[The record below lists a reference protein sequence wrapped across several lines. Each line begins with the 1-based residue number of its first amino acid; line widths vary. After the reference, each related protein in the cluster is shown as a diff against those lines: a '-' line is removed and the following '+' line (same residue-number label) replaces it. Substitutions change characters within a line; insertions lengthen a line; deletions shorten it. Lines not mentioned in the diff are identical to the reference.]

1 MIGLLDREN
10 DLDDHADA
18 GSLGEGHGN
27 YLSDVVN
34 AVSILRDP
42 RTAPALLG
50 AVKHYSPIG
59 VIAGFGDPG
68 LKATL
73 EKLKTVPADDDE
85 LRMDLTRV
93 LGTMAYPANMRKLS
107 SDSVLQLKGR
117 LADLAVNDSSDLVRE
132 TAVES
137 LGHFIADP
145 EIKTLLTHIAEE
157 DRGVDRLD
165 NRTERYPVR
174 EAAKKILEAN
184 SPPKE

>member
-42 RTAPALLG
+42 RTARALLG

-85 LRMDLTRV
+85 RRMDLTRV
-93 LGTMAYPANMRKLS
+93 LGTMAYPVNLRKLS
-107 SDSVLQLKGR
+107 PDSVAQLKSK
-117 LADLAVNDSSDLVRE
+117 LVDLSVNDFSYFVRE
-132 TAVES
+132 NAVKG
-137 LGHFIADP
+137 LAHFIGDP

-165 NRTERYPVR
+165 NGTERYPVR

-184 SPPKE
+184 GPPKE